1 VRRISITP
9 RPDWV
14 ATAEKC
20 GFKFH
25 TIDGS
30 VYWDESAYYAFTL
43 EQIEKDIEDPT
54 GEIHEMAMTLVDEVV
69 ASEELLTRLAIPGH
83 YWDWIAHSWHAG
95 HSHLYGRMDLAYD
108 GTGPAKLYELNYDT
122 PTSLY
127 EASFFQ
133 WVWLDE
139 QRNRGQLSSK
149 ADQYNLIQ
157 ELLVGCFA
165 TIAKQLPRPF
175 YFSAVRDSAE
185 DQGTIAYLRDC
196 ATQSG
201 LDSSVI
207 AIEDI
212 GLSTTGTFTDLN
224 DIVIGTLFK
233 LYPYEMMQA
242 DKFGTHLPT
251 SGLQLIEP
259 AWKTVLS
266 NKGILPLL
274 WERNAGHPNLLPA
287 FFDDTLTTAL
297 PAGWVRKPLFSREGA
312 NIAMAL
318 PTGQVVASD
327 GPYADGPMVR
337 QAYHPLTRFEGGYP
351 LIGSWVVGD
360 RPAGMGIRE
369 DLGLITR
376 DTSRFVPHL
385 II

>member
-1 VRRISITP
+1 VRRIPIAP

-54 GEIHEMAMTLVDEVV
+54 SEIHEMAMALVDEVV
-69 ASEELLTRLAIPGH
+69 
-83 YWDWIAHSWHAG
+83 
-95 HSHLYGRMDLAYD
+95 
-108 GTGPAKLYELNYDT
+108 DT

-212 GLSTTGTFTDLN
+212 GLSTTGRFTDLN

-242 DKFGTHLPT
+242 DKFGIHLPT

-274 WERNAGHPNLLPA
+274 WERHAGHPNLLPA
-287 FFDDTLTTAL
+287 FFDDAPTAAL
-297 PAGWVRKPLFSREGA
+297 PAGWARKPLHSREGA
-312 NIAMAL
+312 NITMAL
-318 PTGQVVASD
+318 PTGQVVASE
-327 GPYADGPMVR
+327 GPYADGPMIR

-369 DLGLITR
+369 DVGLITQ
-376 DTSRFVPHL
+376 DTSRFVPHVIL
-385 II
+385 